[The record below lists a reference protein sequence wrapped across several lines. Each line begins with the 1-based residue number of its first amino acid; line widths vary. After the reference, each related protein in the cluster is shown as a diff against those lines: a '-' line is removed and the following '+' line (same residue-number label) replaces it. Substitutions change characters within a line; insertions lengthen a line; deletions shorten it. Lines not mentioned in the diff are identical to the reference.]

1 MKNNKL
7 TRRELE
13 VMELVAFGSSQKEIA
28 DQLHISALTVDVHLK
43 HIKLKTGL
51 QKVTELTAAW
61 FVEHYQLSVFEMP
74 ERIRQRIA
82 LALLALSTLA
92 LIQGFEALRPQA
104 QARGAVTARMCRSA
118 RRHHKNDY
126 EYLPLT
132 A

>member
-1 MKNNKL
+1 MKTNKL
-7 TRRELE
+7 TRRERQ

-28 DQLHISALTVDVHLK
+28 DQLQISALTVDVHLK

-61 FVEHYQLSVFEMP
+61 FVEHYRLSVFEMP

-104 QARGAVTARMCRSA
+104 PARGAVTARLQRST
-118 RRHHKNDY
+118 RRSRENEY
-126 EYLPLT
+126 QYLPLT